1 MKPNGQVPQDVVP
14 VALILLAAILIKN
27 DVIEVE
33 SIWPY
38 LIK

>member
-1 MKPNGQVPQDVVP
+1 MKPHGQVPQDVVP